1 MTRPP
6 TRRRFPALL
15 ALLWAALC
23 VAVFFWI
30 ARNEQRHTIEMVA
43 HQGRAIFNQIVV
55 TRAWNASH
63 GGIYAPADHRNPPNP
78 YLETSDRDLTT
89 TDGRRLTLINPA
101 YMTRQISDIAAAS
114 ENVRFHITSRNP
126 LRPENRPD
134 LWERRALDSFHEGA
148 AEQFA
153 LLSIE
158 STDACFRYMAPL
170 RVTEGCLQCH
180 AKQGYQLGDI
190 RGGISVTIPA
200 EAPLAS
206 QQRALVHLA
215 LAGIVILIA
224 GSLGSYI
231 GTYHILAKK
240 AGAEAANQAKS
251 EFLANMS
258 HEIRTPLNGVMGM
271 IRLAREAEAPPEQR
285 QYLEI
290 AQTSADSLLT
300 LLNDLLDFSRI
311 EAGHLTIE
319 MIPFS
324 LRRTLNEVFAPF
336 IHPVEDKG
344 LRCRRQ
350 ISETVPDLLVG
361 DPARLRQVL
370 FNLVGNAVK
379 FTEAG
384 SVTLAVDLMGRTE
397 ETVSLAFTV
406 IDTGPGI
413 PAHQH
418 RAIFDPFAQADPS
431 VSRRHGGTG
440 LGLSISTRLVTA
452 MGGTLTVNSRPGE
465 GAAFHFELTLP
476 LETEAAEPHPPEKP
490 PRFPKLWEPRRSVGD
505 DTPGRRILLA
515 EDNPVNQKVV
525 RITLERMG
533 HRITMVSDGRAA
545 VSAATAEDFDL
556 ILMDVQ
562 MPEMDGYE
570 ATAAIRQN
578 EGPTRRVPIVALTA
592 HAMAGDRERC
602 LAAGMDDYLA
612 KPILPAAFQDVL
624 DRHLP
629 AAEAP
634 ASTPPA
640 EAVPSPPAF
649 DRRAL
654 AERIGVDDDTVTDL
668 ITVFRE
674 SMETELARIEA
685 ALTADDGE
693 TIRIAAHTIKGM
705 AANMGGRE
713 LRDAAAELEA
723 AARAGD
729 ADQWSPLANRLAEIH
744 EQLRPTLV

>member
-1 MTRPP
+1 MTRPTP
-6 TRRRFPALL
+6 RHRFPALL

-30 ARNEQRHTIEMVA
+30 ARNEQRHTIELVA
-43 HQGRAIFNQIVV
+43 HQGRAVFNQIVV
-55 TRAWNASH
+55 TRAWNAAH
-63 GGIYAPADHRNPPNP
+63 GGIYAPADRRNPPNP
-78 YLETSDRDLTT
+78 YLETSGRDLTT

-101 YMTRQISDIAAAS
+101 YMTRQISDIAAAA
-114 ENVRFHITSRNP
+114 ENVRFHITSLNP
-126 LRPENRPD
+126 LRPENQPD
-134 LWERRALDSFHEGA
+134 LWERRALDSFHGGA

-153 LLSIE
+153 LLAPE
-158 STDACFRYMAPL
+158 GADACFRYMAPL
-170 RVTEGCLQCH
+170 RVTEDCLQCH
-180 AKQGYQLGDI
+180 ARQGYQIGDI

-215 LAGIVILIA
+215 LAWIVILVA

-240 AGAEAANQAKS
+240 AGAEAANRAKS

-271 IRLAREAEAPPEQR
+271 IRLARESEAPFRQR
-285 QYLEI
+285 EYLET

-311 EAGHLTIE
+311 EAGHTHLDTT
-319 MIPFS
+319 PFS
-324 LRRTLNEVFAPF
+324 LRRTLDEALAPF
-336 IHPVEDKG
+336 VQPAEEKG
-344 LRCRRQ
+344 LQCHRR
-350 ISETVPDLLVG
+350 ISEAVPDLLVG

-384 SVTLAVDLMGRTE
+384 SVTLAADLTTRTE
-397 ETVSLAFTV
+397 DAVTLAFTV
-406 IDTGPGI
+406 TDTGPGI

-418 RAIFDPFAQADPS
+418 QTIFDPFAQADPS

-452 MGGTLTVNSRPGE
+452 MGGTLTVKSRPGE
-465 GAAFHFELTLP
+465 GATFHFELTLP
-476 LETEAAEPHPPEKP
+476 LGTEAAEPSAPGADKAPDSEA
-490 PRFPKLWEPRRSVGD
+490 GD
-505 DTPGRRILLA
+505 VTPGRRILLA

-533 HRITMVSDGRAA
+533 HRIMVVSDGRAA

-570 ATAAIRQN
+570 ATAAIRRH
-578 EGPTRRVPIVALTA
+578 EGPTRRIPIVALTA

-612 KPILPAAFQDVL
+612 KPIPPAAFQEVL

-629 AAEAP
+629 TAEAP
-634 ASTPPA
+634 ASTPPDDPA
-640 EAVPSPPAF
+640 PPAPAF

-654 AERIGVDDDTVTDL
+654 AERIGVDEATVSDL

-685 ALTADDGE
+685 ALTAGDGE
-693 TIRIAAHTIKGM
+693 TIRVAAHTIKGM
-705 AANMGGRE
+705 AANLGVPE
-713 LRDAAAELEA
+713 ARDAAADLEA
-723 AARAGD
+723 AARSGD
-729 ADQWSPLANRLAEIH
+729 SDQWSPTSARLIKIY
-744 EQLRPTLV
+744 EQLRPELV